1 MDEHAIKI
9 LFSKVL
15 QQTASEEEKR
25 KLALYLRDHDIA
37 NTAEELLPFEE
48 WEAAM
53 GGPLPKAL
61 RTGIP
66 ARILP
71 VRKFY
76 RKSLWYAAAVAVLL
90 VTGLLM
96 LRVYRLDKAGRMLY
110 TTSRTTGKQIRL
122 PDGSTVYLNA
132 DSRVQFSEDAHER
145 SVVLHGEAFFDI
157 VQQASKPFVVK
168 SGNVQTTVL
177 GTSFNIKAYPDEN
190 SISVAVKT
198 GKVSVS
204 ARYPVLKKDST
215 IFLEA
220 GQQAVYGNRDHLFAL
235 SPVDTAAI
243 CGWQENRFVFE
254 DACLG
259 DICKTLGRQYG
270 VQFQLKDPALSR
282 CIYSTTFNQLTLAE
296 ALEKLTL
303 LGDLQ
308 FELQGKTVIVKGEP
322 CHPL

>member
-25 KLALYLRDHDIA
+25 KVALYLRDHDIA
-37 NTAEELLPFEE
+37 NIVEGLLPFEE
-48 WEAAM
+48 WEATANT
-53 GGPLPKAL
+53 PLPEEL
-61 RTGIP
+61 RDSIP

-76 RKSLWYAAAVAVLL
+76 RKSMWSVAAVAILL

-96 LRVYRLDKAGRMLY
+96 LRMYRVDHAGRMLY
-110 TTSRTTGKQIRL
+110 TAGRTSGKHIRL
-122 PDGSTVYLNA
+122 PDGSTLYLNA
-132 DSRVQFSEDAHER
+132 DSRVQFTEDARER
-145 SVVLHGEAFFDI
+145 CVILHGEAFFDI
-157 VQQASKPFVVK
+157 VPYTAKPFVVK
-168 SGNVQTTVL
+168 AGSVQTTVL

-190 SISVAVKT
+190 TISVAVKT
-198 GKVSVS
+198 GKVSVV

-215 IFLEA
+215 IFLTA
-220 GQQAVYGNRDHLFAL
+220 GQQAVYGHTDHLFSL

-243 CGWQENRFVFE
+243 CGWRENRLVFE
-254 DACLG
+254 NARLG

-270 VQFQLKDPALSR
+270 VQFQAKDPALFH
-282 CIYSTTFNQLTLAE
+282 CIYSTTFNQLTINE

-308 FELQGKTVIVKGEP
+308 FELQGTTVVVKGEP
-322 CHPL
+322 CHP